1 MHGTRVALIIYRIR
15 EKGGYVSDQVIR
27 YATEEEYIEYTNH
40 RRYLA
45 TGKVVKFPD
54 WKKDPD
60 AYWKHYYDEMA
71 KHHACVFEMW
81 TILHKEQINRDTGA
95 LISQHCTYDTL
106 AYDSIE
112 EGRVS
117 RKLVKDREQDDPGFP
132 VSAEFK
138 SSEEA
143 ERMRALLMKGE
154 PGYYYDIK
162 HRTGVAV
169 IDREKTGAE

>member
-1 MHGTRVALIIYRIR
+1 
-15 EKGGYVSDQVIR
+15 VIR

-40 RRYLA
+40 RRYLS

-54 WKKDPD
+54 WNTDPD
-60 AYWKHYYDEMA
+60 AYWKAHDDYMI
-71 KHHACVFEMW
+71 KHPIAVLEMW
-81 TILHKEQINRDTGA
+81 TILHKEQIDYTTGA
-95 LISQHCTYDTL
+95 LLSQHCTYDTL
-106 AYDSIE
+106 AYDNIE

-117 RKLVKDREQDDPGFP
+117 RKLVKDKEWSDPGVP

-138 SSEEA
+138 SPEEA

-162 HRTGVAV
+162 HRIGVAT

>member
-1 MHGTRVALIIYRIR
+1 
-15 EKGGYVSDQVIR
+15 VIR

-40 RRYLA
+40 RRYLS

-54 WKKDPD
+54 WNTDPD
-60 AYWKHYYDEMA
+60 AYWKAHDDYMI
-71 KHHACVFEMW
+71 KHPIAVLEMW
-81 TILHKEQINRDTGA
+81 TILHKEQIDYTTGA
-95 LISQHCTYDTL
+95 LLSQHCTYDTL

-162 HRTGVAV
+162 HRIGVAT
-169 IDREKTGAE
+169 IDRETTGAE